1 MAQLTLSQKSTMAN
15 SLTFQRRL
23 VSAVKA
29 TANYWANYTIDTFEK
44 YSVANKKKKEF
55 AKLILGQASIPNPQA
70 YAEYLLNQYTD
81 ANPSLNAD
89 GELDDQILSDSS
101 ASSYTYDYFSGV
113 QPGDDTKQV
122 TF

>member
-15 SLTFQRRL
+15 SLTLQRRL

-29 TANYWANYTIDTFEK
+29 TANYWATYSIDTFEK
-44 YSVANKKKKEF
+44 YNVGIQKKKTF
-55 AKLILGQASIPNPQA
+55 ARQILSQSSIPNPQA

-81 ANPSLNAD
+81 TNPSLDEN
-89 GELDDQILSDSS
+89 GELSDQVLSDSS
-101 ASSYTYDYFSGV
+101 ASAATYDYFAGV
-113 QPGDDTKQV
+113 LPGDDTKQV